1 MDALLKRVLKKASP
15 TKSQEREL
23 DRISRLVLSATNA
36 VATKFGCESMLAG
49 SVTRNTWLPDKKE
62 VDVFVLFPENTPRE
76 ILEKEGVEIG
86 KRVVSRL
93 GGKSIISYAEHPYV
107 HGKIGNYEIDVVPCY
122 KIKSAEKIKSAVDR
136 TPFHVRYIERNLLP
150 EKAGEVRLL
159 KQFFK
164 GLGVYGA
171 DLKTEGFSGYL
182 CDLLIIKHG
191 SFREFIKSASKWGA
205 KEIISVTGE
214 KISSSVLKNFKRH
227 PLVVIDPVDSDRNV
241 AAALTPKNYVKFTEA
256 ARSFI
261 RKPSEDYFFPK
272 KIPMN
277 AAQFKKLLDWKGTK
291 IISIAFKPPK
301 VIPDILWPQLR
312 KAADMVEKI
321 LRENEFIV
329 LNKGVWSDGNKTALI
344 IFEMETALLP
354 ETQKRIGPSTL
365 LQKNSNN
372 FREHYKDAM
381 KLYVEGDRWVAE
393 IKRKFRTPEGKLME
407 SLRRDVKALQEKGIP
422 GYIAD
427 SMQKSFRLLMDENVY
442 EHCRKLKIGKELGIF
457 LKEFFQR

>member
-214 KISSSVLKNFKRH
+214 KISSNVLKNFKRH

-256 ARSFI
+256 ARNFI

-312 KAADMVEKI
+312 KAADRVEKI

-354 ETQKRIGPSTL
+354 ETQKRVGPSTL

-372 FREHYKDAM
+372 FREHYKDALR
-381 KLYVEGDRWVAE
+381 LYVEGDKWVAE

-407 SLRRDVKALQEKGIP
+407 SLRRDVKTLQEKGIP

-427 SMQKSFRLLMDENVY
+427 SMSKSFKILMDEKVY